1 MQGLKAGGRT
11 MLRMTAD
18 TAIQKEDKNALWL
31 YWYFLRVGAFT
42 FGSAGMLIVL
52 QMKKDFADKYHWITE
67 DEIWNLY
74 SVGRSLP
81 GLMISDVVCIFG
93 YNFYGV
99 PGAIAAILG
108 VATVPVLCMMAVVL
122 LYGFFRD
129 NFWVAA
135 ALSGV
140 RCVVIPILF
149 ASMLSNVKT
158 AYKHKIC
165 ILITLLS
172 LFFYL
177 LGWNVLRII
186 VLDVVIGLAFGTILK
201 RRVRRKETPQ

>member
-1 MQGLKAGGRT
+1 MASPA
-11 MLRMTAD
+11 AD
-18 TAIQKEDKNALWL
+18 TAIRKEDRNALWL

-42 FGSAGMLIVL
+42 FGSGGMFIVL

-67 DEIWNLY
+67 DEVWNLY

-93 YNFYGV
+93 YNLYGI
-99 PGAIAAILG
+99 PGAVAAILG
-108 VATVPVLCMMAVVL
+108 IATVPVIAMVAVVL
-122 LYGFFRD
+122 LYAFFRD
-129 NFWVAA
+129 NYWVAA
-135 ALSGV
+135 ALGGV

-149 ASMLSNVKT
+149 VAMLSNAKT
-158 AYKHKIC
+158 AYQHRIG

-177 LGWNVLRII
+177 IGWSVVRII
-186 VLDVVIGLAFGTILK
+186 AIDVVFGLAIGAYLK
-201 RRVRRKETPQ
+201 RAARGKETPK